1 MVSLERTED
10 GVSPALPAL
19 PISHYMVTREK
30 GCNHF
35 RGHLVDPLLYI
46 DLHSIN
52 INTEYKLIF
61 SVILSLIF
69 ESDTKD
75 MIVTSCP
82 CS

>member
-10 GVSPALPAL
+10 DVSPALPAL
-19 PISHYMVTREK
+19 PICHFMVTREK
-30 GCNHF
+30 GYNQF
-35 RGHLVDPLLYI
+35 RDHLVDPLLYI
-46 DLHSIN
+46 DHHFIN
-52 INTEYKLIF
+52 IDTEYELIF

-69 ESDTKD
+69 ESEIRD